1 MFSIIDWLI
10 IAAYLVFSMVLGII
24 CMRRGRSSSSEYFK
38 SGGGTTW
45 WLLGTSIVATTFAA
59 DTPLAL
65 SGMVVTSGISQN
77 WYWWCGVPQTIAVVF
92 FFAALWKRANPLTD
106 MEFVYIR
113 YSGKSALF
121 LRGFKALY
129 FAFPFNCIIMG
140 WVNLA
145 MASVINLTFPNF
157 PRVPFLDKFILYIF
171 MITPLSSDVDKNVR
185 EAYFRGKIEP
195 LAIADHYNLNTY
207 NNIWTFAEYRSKVF
221 EKNPQAMLNRLDVV
235 DNLTTHSIEGFFGI
249 SDDLYKGDKSGQFPG
264 APIIEAAK
272 EKDKIRLI
280 SHIGP
285 INFLRPVRLFDGSL
299 IEYADLQAL
308 SDRAL
313 DIGKQIL
320 SEENRNLKI
329 EKPLLAGITTPQ
341 LLNDIYSISAGVNQ
355 YKVLILLFFI
365 TVCYTAISGLWGVM
379 ITDFFQFWL
388 AMFGCVMLAIFAV
401 HSCGG
406 IENLFS
412 RMVGIYGLEK
422 SRAMVS
428 IVPTAK
434 AHGLGLMSIGEF
446 LIYILIAWWT
456 TGFTDGGLY
465 AAQRMLSAKDERHAA
480 LGFLW
485 YAVAQYAL
493 RMWPWLMV
501 GFAAAVLFPY
511 TPYPNGDLPGTAM
524 AEMGYIRVML
534 RLLGTGWLGLLVATF
549 LAAYMSTISTHINLG
564 ASYLLNDFY
573 RPFIKKDADEKHY
586 VRVGTYCSIIMA
598 FCGIVVSLFLNNI
611 KDAWFLLSAIT
622 SGIGLINILRWYWSR
637 INAWSEISCFTMIL
651 FNTVALRWFELK
663 YNISIPFPYNLL
675 IIAPTSVI
683 FALLITIFT
692 KPVDKEKLIEFCK
705 KVQPGGPGWREIED
719 EIRKEDPTF
728 KSKTPL
734 TLKNFLNWVLAT
746 ICVYCWLFG
755 IGKLIVGDTLYPNA
769 LINNRL
775 MGIILLIIGSIA
787 AYIVAKSFNPKKWSE
802 NKIE

>member
-1 MFSIIDWLI
+1 MLSMIDWLI
-10 IAAYLVFSMVLGII
+10 IAAYLVLSMVLGII
-24 CMRRGRSSSSEYFK
+24 CMRRGRASSEEYFK

-77 WYWWCGVPQTIAVVF
+77 WYWWCGVPATIAVVF
-92 FFAALWKRANPLTD
+92 FFASLWKRANPLTD
-106 MEFVYIR
+106 MEFVYLR
-113 YSGKSALF
+113 YSGKSASF

-129 FAFPFNCIIMG
+129 FSLPFNCLIMG

-171 MITPLSSDVDKNVR
+171 MITPLSADVDKGVS

-195 LAIADHYNLNTY
+195 LAIADHYNLSTY

-221 EKNPQAMLNRLDVV
+221 EKNPQEMLTRLGLA
-235 DNLTTHSIEGFFGI
+235 DNLSTDSLKGFYGI
-249 SDDLYKGDKSGQFPG
+249 SENLYESGQFPETPETK
-264 APIIEAAK
+264 ADIK
-272 EKDKIRLI
+272 EDKTNE
-280 SHIGP
+280 GK
-285 INFLRPVRLFDGSL
+285 FVRPVILSDGSF
-299 IEYADLQAL
+299 IEYKDLQAL
-308 SDRAL
+308 SYRAL
-313 DIGKQIL
+313 EIGKQIL
-320 SEENRNLKI
+320 TEENRRMKI

-355 YKVLILLFFI
+355 YKVLILLFII

-388 AMFGCVMLAIFAV
+388 AMFGCIMLAIFAV

-412 RMVGIYGLEK
+412 RMVGIYGLDK
-422 SRAMVS
+422 TRAMVS

-446 LIYILIAWWT
+446 LIYVLIVWWAV
-456 TGFTDGGLY
+456 GFTDGGLY

-480 LGFLW
+480 LGYLW
-485 YAVAQYAL
+485 YAVANYAL
-493 RMWPWLMV
+493 RMWPWLIV
-501 GFAAAVLFPY
+501 GFTAAVLFPY
-511 TPYPNGDLPGTAM
+511 TPYPNGNLPGIAM

-534 RLLGTGWLGLLVATF
+534 RLLGTGWLGLLIATF

-564 ASYLLNDFY
+564 ASYLMNDFY

-586 VRVGTYCSIIMA
+586 VRIGTYLSIIMA
-598 FCGIVVSLFLNNI
+598 FFGIVTCLFLNNI
-611 KDAWFLLSAIT
+611 KDAWFLLSSII

-637 INAWSEISCFTMIL
+637 INAWSEISCFIMVI
-651 FNTVALRWFELK
+651 FDTVALRWFELK

-675 IIAPTSVI
+675 IIAPTSVG
-683 FALLITIFT
+683 FALLVTFFT

-705 KVQPGGPGWREIED
+705 KVQPGGPGWREIEE
-719 EIRKEDPTF
+719 EIRKEDPNF
-728 KSKTPL
+728 KPKTLL
-734 TLKNFLNWVLAT
+734 TRKNFINWVLAI

-755 IGKLIVGDTLYPNA
+755 IGKLIMGNTLYPNA
-769 LINNRL
+769 IISNRL
-775 MGIILLIIGSIA
+775 MGIILLIIGAITA
-787 AYIVAKSFNPKKWSE
+787 WIVARSFNPKKWSE
-802 NKIE
+802 H

>member
-1 MFSIIDWLI
+1 MK
-10 IAAYLVFSMVLGII
+10 
-24 CMRRGRSSSSEYFK
+24 RGRASSEQYFK

-77 WYWWCGVPQTIAVVF
+77 WYWWSAVPQTILVVF

-106 MEFVYIR
+106 MEFVNMR
-113 YSGKSALF
+113 YSGKSASF

-129 FAFPFNCIIMG
+129 FAFPFNCLIMG

-145 MASVINLTFPNF
+145 MASVINLTFPKF
-157 PRVPFLDKFILYIF
+157 PRLPFLDKFILYIF
-171 MITPLSSDVDKNVR
+171 MITPLSSNVNNNVR

-221 EKNPQAMLNRLDVV
+221 EKNPQAMLKRLGLA
-235 DNLTTHSIEGFFGI
+235 DNLTTRSLKGFYGI
-249 SDDLYKGDKSGQFPG
+249 SDNLYKGGQFPE
-264 APIIEAAK
+264 APETIAANK
-272 EKDKIRLI
+272 EGKT
-280 SHIGP
+280 SEV
-285 INFLRPVRLFDGSL
+285 RPVRLSDGSL
-299 IEYADLQAL
+299 IEYTELQGL

-313 DIGKQIL
+313 DVGKQIL
-320 SEENRNLKI
+320 VEENRSVKI
-329 EKPLLAGITTPQ
+329 EKPLLAGVTTPQ
-341 LLNDIYSISAGVNQ
+341 LLNDIHSISSGVNQ
-355 YKVLILLFFI
+355 YKVLILLFII

-406 IENLFS
+406 MQNLFS

-428 IVPTAK
+428 VIPTAK

-446 LIYILIAWWT
+446 LIYILIAWWAV
-456 TGFTDGGLY
+456 GFTDGGLY

-480 LGFLW
+480 LGYLW
-485 YAVAQYAL
+485 YAIANYAI
-493 RMWPWLMV
+493 RMWPWLVV

-511 TPYPNGDLPGTAM
+511 AAYPNGDLPGTAM

-534 RLLGTGWLGLLVATF
+534 RLLGTGWLGLLIATF
-549 LAAYMSTISTHINLG
+549 LAAYMSTISTQINLG

-573 RPFIKKDADEKHY
+573 RPFIKKGADDKHY
-586 VRVGTYCSIIMA
+586 VRMGTYCSIIMA
-598 FCGIVVSLFLNNI
+598 FCGIVVCLFLDNI
-611 KDAWFLLSAIT
+611 KDAWFLLSSII

-637 INAWSEISCFTMIL
+637 INAWSEISCFVMII
-651 FNTVALRWFELK
+651 FDTVALRWFELR

-675 IIAPTSVI
+675 IIAPTSVM
-683 FALLITIFT
+683 FALIVTMFT
-692 KPVDKEKLIEFCK
+692 NPVDKEKLIEFCK

-719 EIRKEDPTF
+719 EIRKEDPNF

-734 TLKNFLNWVLAT
+734 TRKNFINWVLAT
-746 ICVYCWLFG
+746 ISVYCWLFG

-769 LINNRL
+769 IISNRL
-775 MGIILLIIGSIA
+775 MGVILIIIGAIT
-787 AYIVAKSFNPKKWSE
+787 AYIVARSFTPRKWAE
-802 NKIE
+802 H

>member
-1 MFSIIDWLI
+1 MFSIADWLI
-10 IAAYLVFSMVLGII
+10 IAAYLVISMVLGII
-24 CMRRGRSSSSEYFK
+24 CMRRGRASSEQYFK

-77 WYWWCGVPQTIAVVF
+77 WYWWSAVPQTILVVF

-106 MEFVYIR
+106 MEFVNMR
-113 YSGKSALF
+113 YSGKSASF

-129 FAFPFNCIIMG
+129 FAFPFNCLIMG

-145 MASVINLTFPNF
+145 MANVINLTFPKF
-157 PRVPFLDKFILYIF
+157 PRLPFLDKFILYIF
-171 MITPLSSDVDKNVR
+171 MITPLSSNVNNNVR

-207 NNIWTFAEYRSKVF
+207 NNIWTFAEYRSNVF
-221 EKNPQAMLNRLDVV
+221 EKNPQAMLKRLGLA
-235 DNLTTHSIEGFFGI
+235 DNLTTRSLKGFYGI
-249 SDDLYKGDKSGQFPG
+249 SDNLYKSGQFPE
-264 APIIEAAK
+264 APEMEAANK
-272 EKDKIRLI
+272 EDKTNEVRLV
-280 SHIGP
+280 
-285 INFLRPVRLFDGSL
+285 RPVRLSDGSL
-299 IEYADLQAL
+299 IEYTELQGL

-320 SEENRNLKI
+320 VEENRSVKI
-329 EKPLLAGITTPQ
+329 EKPLLAGVTTPQ
-341 LLNDIYSISAGVNQ
+341 LLNDIHSISSGVNQ
-355 YKVLILLFFI
+355 YKVLILLFLI

-406 IENLFS
+406 MQNLFS

-428 IVPTAK
+428 VIPTAK

-446 LIYILIAWWT
+446 LIYILIAWWAV
-456 TGFTDGGLY
+456 GFTDGGLY

-480 LGFLW
+480 LGYLW
-485 YAVAQYAL
+485 YAIANYAI
-493 RMWPWLMV
+493 RMWPWLVV

-511 TPYPNGDLPGTAM
+511 AAYPNGDLPGTAI

-534 RLLGTGWLGLLVATF
+534 RLLGTGWLGLLIATF
-549 LAAYMSTISTHINLG
+549 LAAYMSTISTQINLG

-573 RPFIKKDADEKHY
+573 RPFIKKGADEKHY
-586 VRVGTYCSIIMA
+586 VRMGTYASIVMA
-598 FCGIVVSLFLNNI
+598 FCGIVVCLFLNNI
-611 KDAWFLLSAIT
+611 KDAWFLLSSII

-637 INAWSEISCFTMIL
+637 INAWSEISCFVMII
-651 FNTVALRWFELK
+651 FDTVALRWFELR

-683 FALLITIFT
+683 FALVVTIFT
-692 KPVDKEKLIEFCK
+692 NPVDKEKLIGFCK

-719 EIRKEDPTF
+719 EIRKEDPNF

-734 TLKNFLNWVLAT
+734 TRKNFINWVLAT
-746 ICVYCWLFG
+746 ISVYCWLFG

-769 LINNRL
+769 IISNRL
-775 MGIILLIIGSIA
+775 MGVILIIIGSIT
-787 AYIVAKSFNPKKWSE
+787 AYIVARSFTPSKWAE
-802 NKIE
+802 HKTDK